1 MFLLE
6 MCSLLLAKAM
16 FCYTVYALFPQLR
29 LNGLRSALE
38 IHFAMLQI
46 LVTFVI
52 RSILVQQLQW
62 PEREKKPFKQIHSSN
77 VAWIQ

>member
-1 MFLLE
+1 

-16 FCYTVYALFPQLR
+16 FCCTVYALFPQLG

-38 IHFAMLQI
+38 INFAMLQI

-52 RSILVQQLQW
+52 RSILVRQLQ
-62 PEREKKPFKQIHSSN
+62 
-77 VAWIQ
+77 